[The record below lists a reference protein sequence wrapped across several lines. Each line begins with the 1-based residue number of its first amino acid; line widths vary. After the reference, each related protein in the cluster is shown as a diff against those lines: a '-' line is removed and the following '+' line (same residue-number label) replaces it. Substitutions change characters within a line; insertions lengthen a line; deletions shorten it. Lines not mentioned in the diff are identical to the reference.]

1 MPDGTLLVF
10 ALKEG
15 SNVVGRESTRPI
27 ALLDSSISR
36 DHALV
41 TVRGETVFL
50 KDLGSK
56 NATFVDGE
64 KLADEVE
71 ILPETAIG
79 FGRFIRSS

>member
-1 MPDGTLLVF
+1 M
-10 ALKEG
+10 
-15 SNVVGRESTRPI
+15 GRESTRAI

-64 KLADEVE
+64 KLTDEVE
-71 ILPETAIG
+71 IFPETAID
-79 FGRFIRSS
+79 FGRIISASLRREDVS